1 MRLQLLFYAE
11 KAQLG
16 EYIQIQY
23 YTVELNVPGSNPS
36 FGSCGSALPF
46 LILCV
51 ELLRLGRKSVKFH
64 SPLLFFFLNAV
75 DCEFCG
81 EIAQFG

>member
-1 MRLQLLFYAE
+1 MRLQLLFCAE

-16 EYIQIQY
+16 EY

-51 ELLRLGRKSVKFH
+51 DLLRLGRKSVKFH

-81 EIAQFG
+81 EIAQFGQD